1 MFRRLLLLATACGT
15 CLAASGEAGAA
26 CTRAALQGV
35 VDRYIASQAMGDP
48 QSLPILANAPYVEQ
62 NRAAV
67 LQKGILAQPMKVEFS
82 HSLLDVRQCQTF
94 TELAVVDPA
103 HPYVIGTRLAVN
115 EDVITAMQ
123 TLVAGAT
130 NGPVDAD
137 NWVRSI
143 SKEDWGVL
151 PREQRV
157 DRATL
162 IAAADAYL
170 DAFNDTGTAVPWG
183 TPCRRLDGGGVS
195 GTGAHEDR
203 CDIGLPQGLKATD
216 RSYVVDEQLGAVAAL
231 VTVGHPAQ
239 GASYLLRLVEGR
251 IRLVHTLAAAR

>member
-48 QSLPILANAPYVEQ
+48 QSLPILANAPYIEQ

-103 HPYVIGTRLAVN
+103 HPYVIGTQLAVD
-115 EDVITAMQ
+115 EDVITAMR

-137 NWVRSI
+137 NWVRRI

-170 DAFNDTGTAVPWG
+170 DALNDPGTAVPWG
-183 TPCRRLDGGGVS
+183 TPCRRLEAGAIS
-195 GTGAHEDR
+195 GTGADDDR
-203 CDIGLPQGLKATD
+203 CDIGRPQGVKATD

-231 VTVGHPAQ
+231 VSVGHPAQ
-239 GASYLLRLVEGR
+239 GGSYLLRLVDGR
-251 IRLVHTLAAAR
+251 IRLVHVLSAAR

>member
-15 CLAASGEAGAA
+15 CLAPSGEAGAA

-103 HPYVIGTRLAVN
+103 HPYVIGTQLAVD
-115 EDVITAMQ
+115 EDVITAMR

-137 NWVRSI
+137 NWVRRI

-162 IAAADAYL
+162 IAAADEQTGLAIGFSHFRHSMKTKEFHLVGVPGRETYTMNTAPFDL
-170 DAFNDTGTAVPWG
+170 PAVHIFKIWNGQIHEIDALGFTTGYM
-183 TPCRRLDGGGVS
+183 S
-195 GTGAHEDR
+195 KTGWE
-203 CDIGLPQGLKATD
+203 
-216 RSYVVDEQLGAVAAL
+216 
-231 VTVGHPAQ
+231 
-239 GASYLLRLVEGR
+239 
-251 IRLVHTLAAAR
+251 

>member
-1 MFRRLLLLATACGT
+1 MFRRFLVLATACGT
-15 CLAASGEAGAA
+15 CLATSGEAGAA
-26 CTRAALQGV
+26 CTRATLQGV

-103 HPYVIGTRLAVN
+103 HPYVIGTQLAVD
-115 EDVITAMQ
+115 EDVITAMR

-137 NWVRSI
+137 NWVRRI

-170 DAFNDTGTAVPWG
+170 DALNDPGTAVPWG
-183 TPCRRLDGGGVS
+183 TPCRRLEAGAIS
-195 GTGAHEDR
+195 GTGADDDR
-203 CDIGLPQGLKATD
+203 CDIGRPQGVKATD

-231 VTVGHPAQ
+231 VSVGHPAQ
-239 GASYLLRLVEGR
+239 GGSYLLRLVDGR
-251 IRLVHTLAAAR
+251 IRLVHVLSAAR

>member
-15 CLAASGEAGAA
+15 CLAPSGEAGAA

-48 QSLPILANAPYVEQ
+48 QSLPILANAPYIEQ

-103 HPYVIGTRLAVN
+103 HPYVIGTQLAVD
-115 EDVITAMQ
+115 EDVITAMR

-137 NWVRSI
+137 NWVRRI

-170 DAFNDTGTAVPWG
+170 DALNDPGTAVPWG
-183 TPCRRLDGGGVS
+183 TPCRRLEAGAIS
-195 GTGAHEDR
+195 GTGADDDR
-203 CDIGLPQGLKATD
+203 CDIGRPQGVKATD

-231 VTVGHPAQ
+231 VSVGHPAQ
-239 GASYLLRLVEGR
+239 GGSYLLRLVDGR
-251 IRLVHTLAAAR
+251 IRLVHVLSAAR

>member
-1 MFRRLLLLATACGT
+1 
-15 CLAASGEAGAA
+15 
-26 CTRAALQGV
+26 
-35 VDRYIASQAMGDP
+35 
-48 QSLPILANAPYVEQ
+48 
-62 NRAAV
+62 
-67 LQKGILAQPMKVEFS
+67 MKVEFS

-103 HPYVIGTRLAVN
+103 HPYVIGTQLAVD
-115 EDVITAMQ
+115 EDVITAMR

-137 NWVRSI
+137 NWVRRI

-170 DAFNDTGTAVPWG
+170 DALNDPGTAVPWG
-183 TPCRRLDGGGVS
+183 TPCRRLEAGAIS
-195 GTGAHEDR
+195 GTGADDDR
-203 CDIGLPQGLKATD
+203 CDIGRPQGVKATD

-231 VTVGHPAQ
+231 VSVGHPAQ
-239 GASYLLRLVEGR
+239 GGSYLLRLVDGR
-251 IRLVHTLAAAR
+251 IRLVHVLSAAR